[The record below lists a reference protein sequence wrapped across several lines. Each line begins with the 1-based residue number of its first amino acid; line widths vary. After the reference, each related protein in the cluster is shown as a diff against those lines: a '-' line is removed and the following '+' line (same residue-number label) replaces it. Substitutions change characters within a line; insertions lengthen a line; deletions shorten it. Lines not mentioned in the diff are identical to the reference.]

1 MGAQEVFQVI
11 QFSRRDHSCN
21 HKTRYSERSAAEH
34 AALAHRERVVC
45 RGNDVYWCRSHFCW
59 HIGHPGNRQTAR
71 LQLTAD
77 VSWFETW
84 SRRN

>member
-1 MGAQEVFQVI
+1 MGAQEVFQAI
-11 QFSRRDHSCN
+11 QFSPRGRTCN
-21 HKTRYSERSAAEH
+21 HKIRYSERTVAER
-34 AALAHRERVVC
+34 AALGHRQRVVC
-45 RGNDVYWCRSHFCW
+45 RGINVYWCSFHCCW